1 MTHVLGLTFLCFS
14 CSPLFLIFAPGKVL
28 VACRMQSVCIALAGC
43 QANNKTKNL
52 HMEHVDKL
60 LMEFLRTVAGVSD
73 DILGWVY
80 PLTAAFAVAL
90 FSYVC
95 TALFRFVVMPAV
107 QKLTER
113 TKATW
118 DDYLFHPRVM
128 RAFRRLIPPVIW
140 YATLPLVFTH
150 SPGLLSVLL
159 KVCSIYLVIV
169 SLLFVS
175 QFLHSLYDIS
185 AEHQKLRNR
194 PLKGVYQMFNLLAFV
209 VGCILVISIVIDKS
223 ATAVL
228 AGLGASAAVL
238 MLIFKDSI
246 LGLVAGVQLSANDML
261 RPGDWITM
269 QKYGAN
275 GYVLEVSLTTVKVQN
290 FDKTIT
296 TIPPYALVS
305 DSFQNWRGMR
315 EAGGRRLKMSVN
327 IDANTVRFCSPEELA
342 AFVAKGYVPESRY
355 ADAGF
360 PVANTQVYRDFMFD
374 FMKNHPDVQSDLMVM
389 VRMLQPTPEGLP
401 LELYCFSTF
410 ADWQPFER
418 FQSSVLDYAIVMAK
432 EFGLRVFQR
441 PAGTDFKG

>member
-1 MTHVLGLTFLCFS
+1 MENIDNYILDFL
-14 CSPLFLIFAPGKVL
+14 KY
-28 VACRMQSVCIALAGC
+28 
-43 QANNKTKNL
+43 T
-52 HMEHVDKL
+52 
-60 LMEFLRTVAGVSD
+60 AGVSE
-73 DILGWVY
+73 DILSWVY

-90 FSYVC
+90 FSLLC
-95 TALFRFVVMPAV
+95 TALFRFVIMPMV
-107 QKLTER
+107 QRVTEK
-113 TKATW
+113 TKAKW

-128 RAFRRLIPPVIW
+128 RAFRRIIPPVIW
-140 YATLPLVFTH
+140 YATLPYVFAEH
-150 SPGLLSVLL
+150 SGLLSFSL
-159 KVCSIYLVIV
+159 KACNIYLVVV

-175 QFLHSLYDIS
+175 EFLHSLYEIS

-194 PLKGVYQMFNLLAFV
+194 PLKGIYQMFNLLAFV
-209 VGCILVISIVIDKS
+209 VGCILIVSIVIDKS

-275 GYVLEVSLTTVKVQN
+275 GYVREVTLTTVKVQN

-305 DSFQNWRGMR
+305 DAFQNWRGMR
-315 EAGGRRLKMSVN
+315 EAGGRRLKMSIN
-327 IDANTVRFCSPEELA
+327 IDANTVHFCTAEEIDGY
-342 AFVAKGYVPESRY
+342 VKKGYVPADRY

-360 PVANTQVYRDFMFD
+360 PIANTQVYRDFMFNY
-374 FMKNHPDVQSDLMVM
+374 MENHPDVNSDLMIL

-401 LELYCFSTF
+401 VELYCFSTF
-410 ADWQPFER
+410 PDWQPFEM
-418 FQSSVLDYAIVMAK
+418 FQSSMLDYAIVMAK

-441 PAGTDFKG
+441 PAGSDFR